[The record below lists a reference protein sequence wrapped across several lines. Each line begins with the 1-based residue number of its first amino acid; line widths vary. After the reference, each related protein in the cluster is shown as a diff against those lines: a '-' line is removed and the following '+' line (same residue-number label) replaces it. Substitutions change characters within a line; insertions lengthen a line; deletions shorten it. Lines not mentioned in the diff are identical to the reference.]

1 MRKLNNL
8 RTLLHREIIEMF
20 REYKILWL
28 PIAFIG
34 ICILQPITMKI
45 LPTILAGQEGI
56 IIDPNAPASTGDD
69 IYSGVYSQFNQLGI
83 MIIAIS
89 LMGTV
94 FKEKKEG
101 ILSSLFTKPISV
113 HSYLLSK
120 YISSCAIIIISLI
133 VGTLSAIYYT
143 NIYFTDVT
151 WKYYFSSLGFYSIWV
166 LFIISVVITMSTI
179 LKSQIQV
186 AIAGI
191 GIPAILLILNGF
203 SNEILEL
210 LLPSSLSINVVA
222 VLTDGAMTQ
231 NWQVNIVISFILIVA
246 LYITSYISLK
256 NKNLEC

>member
-1 MRKLNNL
+1 MNNL
-8 RTLLHREIIEMF
+8 RTLLYREIVEMF
-20 REYKILWL
+20 REYKLLWL

-34 ICILQPITMKI
+34 IGILQPLSMKL

-56 IIDPNAPASTGDD
+56 IIDSNSPASSGDT
-69 IYSGVYSQFNQLGI
+69 IYSGVYSQFNQFGLI
-83 MIIAIS
+83 IIAIS

-113 HSYLLSK
+113 HSYLISK
-120 YISSCAIIIISLI
+120 YISNISIIILSLMI
-133 VGTLSAIYYT
+133 GTLSSIYYT

-186 AIAGI
+186 AVAGI
-191 GIPAILLILNGF
+191 GIPSIFLIVNGF

-210 LLPSSLSINVVA
+210 LLPSSLSVNGVA
-222 VLTDGAMTQ
+222 VMTDESLTQ
-231 NWQVNIVISFILIVA
+231 NWPLNIAICLILIVA
-246 LYITSYISLK
+246 LYIMSYISLK
-256 NKNLEC
+256 KKNLEC